1 MPGISSG
8 KIYWSGMVG
17 QGYCQAREI
26 GQGWWDR
33 DIVRQETFFS
43 GMVREGIFSGGRNS
57 FSDGENR
64 DIFRWE
70 KLFQGW

>member
-1 MPGISSG
+1 MVRTVIQDHQV
-8 KIYWSGMVG
+8 KEIASGMVG
-17 QGYCQAREI
+17 QGYFKV
-26 GQGWWDR
+26 G
-33 DIVRQETFFS
+33 
-43 GMVREGIFSGGRNS
+43 GGRNCFRDGKKSDRGSSGKRYS